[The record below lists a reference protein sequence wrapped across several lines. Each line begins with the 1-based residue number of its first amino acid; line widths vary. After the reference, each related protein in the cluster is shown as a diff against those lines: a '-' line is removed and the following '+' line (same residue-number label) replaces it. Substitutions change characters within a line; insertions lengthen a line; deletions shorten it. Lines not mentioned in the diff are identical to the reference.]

1 MQIKSV
7 RTAVLSVAAGAAILG
22 TPAVAG
28 AAPVPLT
35 PATQDTTESE
45 AAPVVAL
52 YDPQTGSSSIS
63 SGVTSRFVCLFQSV
77 SAAGGLDCINGSN

>member
-35 PATQDTTESE
+35 PATQDTTESGK
-45 AAPVVAL
+45 PVVAL

-77 SAAGGLDCINGSN
+77 SAAGGLDCLNGSN